1 MTLTQPRRSSTTLS
15 CYLLLAVALALF
27 SAATGCK
34 SGSAT
39 HTSDPKLA
47 GIDELLA
54 AQLPPGT
61 PRSRVVFFLNS
72 RGYAMSPA
80 PDSQSV
86 VATVH
91 HVNTNTLQPEAAR
104 ITFHFDAN
112 DKLTTYDLEPASTLP
127 TI

>member
-1 MTLTQPRRSSTTLS
+1 MTPPQFRRTNTSFS
-15 CYLLLAVALALF
+15 CYLLLAAALALF
-27 SAATGCK
+27 STVPGCK
-34 SGSAT
+34 NGSSP
-39 HTSDPKLA
+39 HTSDPKLT

-61 PRSRVVFFLNS
+61 PRSRVVFFLSS
-72 RGYAMSPA
+72 RGYAISPS

-91 HVNTNTLQPEAAR
+91 HINTNTMQPEAAR

-127 TI
+127 TT

>member
-1 MTLTQPRRSSTTLS
+1 M
-15 CYLLLAVALALF
+15 CYLLLSVALVLIIGASGCKN
-27 SAATGCK
+27 SAAP
-34 SGSAT
+34 
-39 HTSDPKLA
+39 HTSDPKLT

-72 RGYAMSPA
+72 RGYAISPS
-80 PDSQSV
+80 PDAQSV

-91 HVNTNTLQPEAAR
+91 HINTNTLQPEAAR

-112 DKLTTYDLEPASTLP
+112 DKLTSYDLEPASTLP
-127 TI
+127 TT

>member
-1 MTLTQPRRSSTTLS
+1 MTPPQFRHSSTS
-15 CYLLLAVALALF
+15 FSSYLLLAAALALII
-27 SAATGCK
+27 AAPGCK
-34 SGSAT
+34 SGASP
-39 HTSDPKLA
+39 HTSDPKLT

-72 RGYAMSPA
+72 RGYAISPS

-91 HVNTNTLQPEAAR
+91 HINTNTLQPEAAR

-112 DKLTTYDLEPASTLP
+112 DKLTTYDLEPSSTLP
-127 TI
+127 TT

>member
-1 MTLTQPRRSSTTLS
+1 MTLTQPRRTKASLS
-15 CYLLLAVALALF
+15 CYLLLAVALVSF
-27 SAATGCK
+27 NAATGCK
-34 SGSAT
+34 SGAAP
-39 HTSDPKLA
+39 HTSDPKLT

-72 RGYAMSPA
+72 RGYAMSPS
-80 PDSQSV
+80 PDSQSI

-91 HVNTNTLQPEAAR
+91 HINTNTLQPEAAR

-112 DKLTTYDLEPASTLP
+112 DKLTSYDLEPASTLP
-127 TI
+127 TT

>member
-1 MTLTQPRRSSTTLS
+1 MTPPQPRRGNTSLS

-34 SGSAT
+34 SGAAP
-39 HTSDPKLA
+39 HTSDPKLT

-72 RGYAMSPA
+72 RGYAMGPS
-80 PDSQSV
+80 PDSQSI

-91 HVNTNTLQPEAAR
+91 HINTSTLQPEAAR

-127 TI
+127 TT

>member
-1 MTLTQPRRSSTTLS
+1 MTLSQSRRGNSNIWCHLF
-15 CYLLLAVALALF
+15 LAVALVLVIAAPGCKN
-27 SAATGCK
+27 SAAP
-34 SGSAT
+34 
-39 HTSDPKLA
+39 HTSDPKLT

-61 PRSRVVFFLNS
+61 PRSRVVYFLNS
-72 RGYAMSPA
+72 RGYATSPS
-80 PDSQSV
+80 PDSQSI

-112 DKLTTYDLEPASTLP
+112 DKLTSYDLEPASTLP
-127 TI
+127 TT